1 MSNYTPEAYAE
12 SARKYGITPGPWQAE
27 TDSLPFVCSEQQI
40 ESTFGTICDF
50 YCRNGENYQN
60 IYRFPGGPGNAVA
73 VAQLPNLLIERDAL
87 KVENERLRA
96 ALDLVQ
102 IYGMRIGGMSPDD
115 SLREVVITARAALK
129 GGA

>member
-1 MSNYTPEAYAE
+1 MSNYTPEQYAE
-12 SARKYGITPGPWQAE
+12 SARKYGITQGPYSFGRAKNGRLYVFGADDRPVCGGFSARAGRSSQAE
-27 TDSLPFVCSEQQI
+27 T
-40 ESTFGTICDF
+40 ES
-50 YCRNGENYQN
+50 N
-60 IYRFPGGPGNAVA
+60 GNALA
-73 VAQLPNLLIERDAL
+73 SLPNLLIERDAL